1 MSSTT
6 DVSSSSRS
14 PKSKSNADRSRPG
27 SSSASRSKSQ
37 SLSLLLLST
46 SRRAFTCSGVRS
58 STQTQGTSSMPS
70 FFAAIARQWPITI
83 TPSRSIT
90 IGCTKP
96 YCLMLS
102 ATLLICRLSCFFALD
117 AYGIISAI
125 GLLWITISLSFLTQR
140 PSPTGLCHWHV
151 CTRLSPHLYSRLP
164 WDTLQRGAG
173 SPVLCKQTIWDAS
186 LTAVCQRIACCFY
199 TIGRVPPCRHT
210 ILHSG
215 FVLRQPPPHHIHA
228 SDFSQ
233 ARWYPGQPR
242 TFQPCAGTSVASVSS
257 FIAGASQIIIIRPA
271 AFVQRTGKTT
281 SAGLRS
287 VRLRGKRSRLWCRRL
302 DLNQRHT
309 SRRGALPTELRLHI
323 APSGRSRSPA
333 QTGRKEGKRNESA
346 RAGCPCTPSIPIC
359 ISPAHPSNEKFFYI
373 FHFPS

>member
-14 PKSKSNADRSRPG
+14 PQSKSNADKSSPG

-58 STQTQGTSSMPS
+58 STQTHGTSSMPS

-90 IGCTKP
+90 IGYTKP

-125 GLLWITISLSFLTQR
+125 GLLWITISLPFLTHR
-140 PSPTGLCHWHV
+140 PPTTGLCHWHV
-151 CTRLSPHLYSRLP
+151 CPRLLPHP
-164 WDTLQRGAG
+164 NANF
-173 SPVLCKQTIWDAS
+173 CA
-186 LTAVCQRIACCFY
+186 
-199 TIGRVPPCRHT
+199 
-210 ILHSG
+210 
-215 FVLRQPPPHHIHA
+215 
-228 SDFSQ
+228 FS
-233 ARWYPGQPR
+233 
-242 TFQPCAGTSVASVSS
+242 
-257 FIAGASQIIIIRPA
+257 
-271 AFVQRTGKTT
+271 
-281 SAGLRS
+281 
-287 VRLRGKRSRLWCRRL
+287 
-302 DLNQRHT
+302 
-309 SRRGALPTELRLHI
+309 
-323 APSGRSRSPA
+323 PSGRSRRPA

-346 RAGCPCTPSIPIC
+346 RAGCPCISSIPIC
-359 ISPAHPSNEKFFYI
+359 ISPAHPSNEKFFY
-373 FHFPS
+373 FFTFPS